1 VESFDVERT
10 TIHGILIRSKS
21 LNETMTGDERD
32 PIRIW
37 DHGCTKYIVNRI
49 LSTFPKL
56 IAGAK
61 FDKVFQTDTNRSVIS
76 I

>member
-1 VESFDVERT
+1 
-10 TIHGILIRSKS
+10 
-21 LNETMTGDERD
+21 MTGDERD